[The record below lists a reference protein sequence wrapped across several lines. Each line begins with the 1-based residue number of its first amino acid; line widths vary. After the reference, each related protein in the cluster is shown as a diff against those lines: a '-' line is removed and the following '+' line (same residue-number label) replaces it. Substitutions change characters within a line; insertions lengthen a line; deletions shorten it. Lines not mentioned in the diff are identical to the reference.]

1 MKSFFLIL
9 SVLLV
14 FPCFGQK
21 QTFDII
27 TYVPPKEWKKE
38 STESAVQFTMQDDA
52 KGIYCII
59 TLMKSIP
66 GTANS
71 KENFDA
77 AWETV
82 VKEMVKVSSAPEMQP
97 PATEDGWE
105 AQSGYAP
112 FESEGTNGIA
122 LLVTSTGYQKMVNI
136 LILTNTDV
144 YEKDMTAFL
153 ESVNLK
159 KPAVVNNTKS
169 ETNSNSVQANPSS
182 KTGGYTFHTINFDDG
197 WTSIIKED
205 WVEVSKGNIKVYLW
219 YALPYNAS
227 DFSGTGLV
235 ERDYYWDN
243 HVSKYFVIET
253 KQYQDNGEYI
263 GSLKPRYVEGW
274 AKNKQTGEKVFIAMR
289 LSIAPNAVYI
299 VIAAAPDESSIRNQ
313 FPKANDRY
321 TSDLAAMDSYNR
333 FAVGKNDLPGTWVSG
348 GDGAMLTW
356 YSTTTGNNVGS
367 TAVAKSDVFRFST
380 GTSYSSTHNG
390 ATGWVG
396 SMNTYQQEYKGT
408 YTVTD
413 WTVTATNRWDKKTEK
428 FDAWF
433 EIVRGGRVL
442 HLDTPGIKYTLFKEK

>member
-1 MKSFFLIL
+1 MKKTFIY
-9 SVLLV
+9 LLL
-14 FPCFGQK
+14 PLLLASCSHAQ
-21 QTFDII
+21 QQSFDI
-27 TYVPPKEWKKE
+27 TSYTAPANWKKQASDGGLQYSIE
-38 STESAVQFTMQDDA
+38 DA
-52 KGIYCII
+52 KGNFCII
-59 TLMKSIP
+59 TLFRSIAATDNP
-66 GTANS
+66 KT
-71 KENFDA
+71 NFDA
-77 AWETV
+77 AWDDL
-82 VKEMVKVSSAPEMQP
+82 VKGMVKVSSAPEMQP
-97 PATEDGWE
+97 AAEEDGWE
-105 AQSGYAP
+105 VRAGYDS
-112 FESEGTNGIA
+112 FESDDTKGIA
-122 LLVTSTGYQKMVNI
+122 LLTTTSGYGKMVNI
-136 LILTNTDV
+136 LILTNSDV
-144 YEKDMTAFL
+144 FEKDMTAFL
-153 ESVNLK
+153 ESVSFK
-159 KPAVVNNTKS
+159 
-169 ETNSNSVQANPSS
+169 
-182 KTGGYTFHTINFDDG
+182 KTGSTGRNEQTAGTEPATKQDGYAFTTTNFDDG
-197 WTSIIKED
+197 WNSTVQKD
-205 WVEVSKGNIKVYLW
+205 WVEVTKGNIKVYLW

-243 HVSKYFVIET
+243 HVSKYFTIQT

-289 LSIAPNAVYI
+289 LSIAPNAAYI

-313 FPKANDRY
+313 FPKANDKY
-321 TSDLAAMDSYNR
+321 TSDLAAMDSYNK
-333 FAVGKNDLPGTWVSG
+333 FAVGKNDLTGTWVSG
-348 GDGAMLTW
+348 GNGAMLTW

-380 GTSYSSTHNG
+380 GASYSSTHNG